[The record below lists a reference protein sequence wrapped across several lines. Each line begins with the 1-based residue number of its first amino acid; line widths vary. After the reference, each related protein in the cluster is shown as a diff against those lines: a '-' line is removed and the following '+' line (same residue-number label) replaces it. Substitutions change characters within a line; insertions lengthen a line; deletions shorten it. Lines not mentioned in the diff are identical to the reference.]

1 MKNGTNV
8 LWRWLLFGAGVVV
21 CGGAY
26 AIALIGTQGLFGT
39 TPDGLAAVFLIFVG
53 LPWSLLAT
61 PLALME
67 LPVLFGQII
76 IVAAPSINLFIL
88 WKLCFRG
95 T

>member
-8 LWRWLLFGAGVVV
+8 LWRRLLLGAGVVV

-61 PLALME
+61 PFALME
-67 LPVLFGQII
+67 LPVIFGQIV
-76 IVAAPSINLFIL
+76 IVAAPLINLFIL